1 MRTHLCL
8 KHTTLLAAAAG
19 RSGRGNCSCARE
31 SGSHL
36 HLMTVRCPR
45 KSLVSCIVPLIA
57 AFMNSSRACLHSIAQ
72 ASQPFAMVEPIYV
85 KSGWLSRRPANSQS
99 WWLQVAELAISCTN
113 NLATC
118 RTRKSQYPFQG
129 KSRSVW
135 RRSILAVPWTQSRTL
150 AQSVKVIAPSLKRHD

>member
-45 KSLVSCIVPLIA
+45 KSLVACIVPLIA

-85 KSGWLSRRPANSQS
+85 KSVGYRGDLRIRRVGGGRWQSWRFLVRTISRPA
-99 WWLQVAELAISCTN
+99 E
-113 NLATC
+113 
-118 RTRKSQYPFQG
+118 RG
-129 KSRSVW
+129 KA
-135 RRSILAVPWTQSRTL
+135 SILFKKNQGQSGADQFWQFLGRNL
-150 AQSVKVIAPSLKRHD
+150 ER